1 MVVGYGV
8 MSAISLALIVLYYIL
23 IKKRE
28 FWLGLLFISVAVVN
42 VGYFM
47 LSLAKSV
54 EFAIFANDVAYL
66 GSVFLM
72 MCMFFTIVK
81 LCGYS
86 VKKWTAIT
94 LISVAVVMF
103 LMVATSGWL
112 PWYYESVSI
121 ETIEGATV
129 LVKEYG
135 VLHPVYLVYLVLYF
149 VAMIATIVCSIV
161 KKKVASQKLAISLVV
176 VVLMN
181 LAVWFV
187 EKFVD
192 WNFEALSVSYVV
204 SEVLFVLLYWMMQD
218 VVLESQIT
226 TMAEKAEGLGVDVS
240 KWTIEQKVYKIE
252 STLPE
257 GVDLASREREILE
270 KILESKKRKDIAFEM
285 LLSENTIKTY
295 TRNLYNKL
303 NVNSREE
310 LNKLLLQSTICD
322 TNRTTCNDE
331 VSE

>member
-8 MSAISLALIVLYYIL
+8 MSAISLALIALYYTL

-72 MCMFFTIVK
+72 MCMFFTIAK

-86 VKKWTAIT
+86 VKKWLVIT
-94 LISVAVVMF
+94 LVSVAGVMF
-103 LMVATSGWL
+103 LLVVTSGWL
-112 PWYYESVSI
+112 PWYYKSVSI
-121 ETIEGATV
+121 DTINGATV

-149 VAMIATIVCSIV
+149 VAMISVIVCSLV
-161 KKKVASQKLAISLVV
+161 QKKVASQKLAVSLAV

-192 WNFEALSVSYVV
+192 WNFEALSVSYVA
-204 SEVLFVLLYWMMQD
+204 SEILFVLLYWMMQD
-218 VVLESQIT
+218 YVLESELSSMVDEATQ
-226 TMAEKAEGLGVDVS
+226 LGVDITAMSV
-240 KWTIEQKVYKIE
+240 EMKVAKIL

-257 GVDLASREREILE
+257 GVTLATREIEILE
-270 KILESKKRKDIAFEM
+270 KILQSKKRKDIAFEM

-303 NVNSREE
+303 NVGSREE

-322 TNRTTCNDE
+322 TSRTTCIDE

>member
-8 MSAISLALIVLYYIL
+8 MSAISLALIALYYTL

-42 VGYFM
+42 LGYFM

-54 EFAIFANDVAYL
+54 GFAIFANDVAYL

-72 MCMFFTIVK
+72 MCMFFTIAK

-86 VKKWTAIT
+86 VKKWLVIT
-94 LISVAVVMF
+94 LVSVAGVMF
-103 LMVATSGWL
+103 LLVVTSGWL
-112 PWYYESVSI
+112 PWYYKSVSI
-121 ETIEGATV
+121 DTINGATV

-149 VAMIATIVCSIV
+149 VAMISVIVCSLV
-161 KKKVASQKLAISLVV
+161 QKKVASQKLAVSLAV

-192 WNFEALSVSYVV
+192 WNFEALSVSYVA
-204 SEVLFVLLYWMMQD
+204 SEILFVLLYWMMQD
-218 VVLESQIT
+218 YVLESELSSMVDEATQ
-226 TMAEKAEGLGVDVS
+226 LGVDITAMSV
-240 KWTIEQKVYKIE
+240 EMKVAKIL

-257 GVDLASREREILE
+257 GVTLATREIEILE
-270 KILESKKRKDIAFEM
+270 KILQSKKRKDIAFEM

-303 NVNSREE
+303 NVGSREE

-322 TNRTTCNDE
+322 TSRTTCIDE